1 MRTRWRILLATVPLV
16 IVLDQLSKWLVNR
29 TIPLDGSVPV
39 FPGFFNLVNIRNR
52 GAAFGF
58 LNRSDIDWQMWLFL
72 GATIIACWIIVVLIH
87 RSGRAP
93 LLWTGFSLVMGGA
106 LGNLI
111 DRLRERAVTDFLD
124 FYWQNAHWP
133 AFNVADIAICVG
145 AGLAGLAI
153 LLGHDRRDLPSSQK
167 ESL

>member
-72 GATIIACWIIVVLIH
+72 GATIIACWIIVVLIR

-93 LLWTGFSLVMGGA
+93 LLWT
-106 LGNLI
+106 
-111 DRLRERAVTDFLD
+111 R
-124 FYWQNAHWP
+124 
-133 AFNVADIAICVG
+133 
-145 AGLAGLAI
+145 
-153 LLGHDRRDLPSSQK
+153 
-167 ESL
+167 